1 MTSFAP
7 DVCLICATYA
17 DEDGNLSMDQE
28 AVLGTNPDMAIAVH
42 NNGGIV
48 IAQVDYIVRR
58 GAIHPENVYIHGKFV
73 DYVVKTTNPDPH
85 IRHIPTS
92 YSRRRI

>member
-7 DVCLICATYA
+7 DICLICATCA
-17 DEDGNLSMDQE
+17 DEDGNLSIDQE

-48 IAQVDYIVRR
+48 IAQVDYIVSR
-58 GAIHPENVYIHGKFV
+58 GAIHPENVYIRGKFV
-73 DYVVKTTNPDPH
+73 DYVVKATNPDFH
-85 IRHIPTS
+85 IRHIKAPC
-92 YSRRRI
+92 SRRRI